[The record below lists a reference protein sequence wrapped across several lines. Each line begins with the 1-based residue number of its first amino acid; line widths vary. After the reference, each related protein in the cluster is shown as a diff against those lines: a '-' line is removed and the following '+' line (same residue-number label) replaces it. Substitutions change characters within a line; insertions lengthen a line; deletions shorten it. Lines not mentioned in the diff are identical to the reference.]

1 MNKVILCGRLV
12 RDPEAKTTQTGKTVC
27 KFTLAVDRAKKDAGA
42 DFLPCVAWD
51 KTAELIAKYFAKG
64 RKLLLEGRIQTGS
77 YEKDGK
83 KVYTT
88 DIMVE
93 KIHFVESKHK
103 EDAEQG
109 GLPFVA
115 VDNDPIPF

>member
-12 RDPEAKTTQTGKTVC
+12 HDPEAKQTQTGKTVC

-51 KTAELIAKYFAKG
+51 KTAELVARYFSKG

-103 EDAEQG
+103 EEQG